1 MSSTNAAAPVSAAAK
16 PKKASTAKKI
26 KRSDRAGLV
35 MPVGRIDSLL
45 KKSKFN
51 RGRIGAKTSVF
62 MAGVLQYVME
72 ELLDLSKDQ
81 GVQKKGGDAAA
92 WRISK
97 RHVMLAIES
106 DREFKSLFKD
116 FCITR
121 AGIAPTLKSRRV
133 SDYKKEQMGILPNA
147 QPLNQPDNGKEKA
160 STSTEQSTAAVG
172 KKPSK
177 KAPKNKGA
185 NSQEHL
191 DDDNESDPDDDFVHE
206 N

>member
-1 MSSTNAAAPVSAAAK
+1 MSSTNAAAPVSTAAK

-51 RGRIGAKTSVF
+51 RGRIGGKTSVF

-147 QPLNQPDNGKEKA
+147 QPPNQPDNVKEKA
-160 STSTEQSTAAVG
+160 STSTEQSSAAVG

-177 KAPKNKGA
+177 KAPKKVA
-185 NSQEHL
+185 KTQEHL
-191 DDDNESDPDDDFVHE
+191 DDDNESDPDDDFAQDD
-206 N
+206 